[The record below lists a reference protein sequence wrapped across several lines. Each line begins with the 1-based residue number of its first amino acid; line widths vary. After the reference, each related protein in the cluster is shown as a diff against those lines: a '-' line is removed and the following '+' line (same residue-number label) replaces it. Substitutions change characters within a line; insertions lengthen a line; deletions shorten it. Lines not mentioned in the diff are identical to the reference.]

1 MAHAIDVHRPYA
13 LVSLGSRLPLYI
25 TCACRREI
33 LDANLRLWHS
43 GLMLRYVP
51 MHHRL
56 QPRPQQR
63 LAPLKGA

>member
-56 QPRPQQR
+56 LPRPSNGS
-63 LAPLKGA
+63 PP